1 MKRLKR
7 DDLLISLFE
16 EHDRRSVIDIWSQA
30 FSDTEEFI
38 NNFLDFSGAKVYV
51 YRENGAVLGMFSVF
65 DVEAHGEKGAYIYAL
80 AVEEKHR
87 RKSIASKMLEF
98 ADEILSSK
106 GYAFSIVVPE
116 PYTCLEAFY
125 KKRGYETEIELSVEE
140 IDAKGLQG
148 TFKIQVADA
157 SEYFSARNMSI
168 NVLKHDERFFKFL
181 YDDMK
186 NDGAEVLKITF
197 DKQCAFCVCYCREGY
212 VIIKEVLGTVDISL
226 LAQIIAAKYSVEK
239 IFCVSHNGAQRYPYA
254 LLKKYDLGFDCNI
267 YANLLLDSFELRF

>member
-16 EHDRRSVIDIWSQA
+16 EHDRRSVVDIWSQA

-38 NNFLDFSGAKVYV
+38 NKFLDFSGAKMYV

-65 DVEAHGEKGAYIYAL
+65 DVEAHGKKGAYIYAL

-98 ADEILSSK
+98 ADEIFSSK

-140 IDAKGLQG
+140 IDGKGLQG

-168 NVLKHDERFFKFL
+168 NVLKYDERFFKFL

-186 NDGAEVLKITF
+186 NDGAEVLKINF

-212 VIIKEVLGTVDISL
+212 VIIKEAFGTVDISL

-239 IFCVSHNGAQRYPYA
+239 IICVSHNGAQRYPYA